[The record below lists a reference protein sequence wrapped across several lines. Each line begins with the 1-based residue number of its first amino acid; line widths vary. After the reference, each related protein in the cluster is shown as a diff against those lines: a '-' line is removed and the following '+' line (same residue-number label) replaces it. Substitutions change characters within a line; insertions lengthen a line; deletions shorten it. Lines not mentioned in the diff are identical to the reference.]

1 MGTIY
6 RLDPKIM
13 KIKRPW
19 RMRLFL
25 LFHLM
30 THSIDLTIYNQLSK
44 KKTSNDICSRPT
56 EKKPSHGMYWP
67 MFFDHLPALPLP
79 NQNTPA
85 LWQLFS
91 DLLPILALH
100 AGHQVIPIARM
111 HMFHALDLAVG
122 CRKGN
127 WNYTLKLC
135 ILNSTKSS
143 DDSDGIAHVN
153 HPWVRSLRCHH
164 PSWLPR
170 LAPQKPVP

>member
-1 MGTIY
+1 M
-6 RLDPKIM
+6 P
-13 KIKRPW
+13 
-19 RMRLFL
+19 LFL

-44 KKTSNDICSRPT
+44 KKHQTTSAADRLKRNRVMACIDRCSSITSQRSLFPT
-56 EKKPSHGMYWP
+56 KTP
-67 MFFDHLPALPLP
+67 
-79 NQNTPA
+79 PA

-127 WNYTLKLC
+127 
-135 ILNSTKSS
+135 
-143 DDSDGIAHVN
+143 
-153 HPWVRSLRCHH
+153 
-164 PSWLPR
+164 
-170 LAPQKPVP
+170 